1 MTLCLRVG
9 LSYDIASESWI
20 SYDIA
25 SESWISYDI
34 ASESWFI
41 IL

>member
-9 LSYDIASESWI
+9 LSYDIVSESWI

-25 SESWISYDI
+25 AESR
-34 ASESWFI
+34 FI
-41 IL
+41 I